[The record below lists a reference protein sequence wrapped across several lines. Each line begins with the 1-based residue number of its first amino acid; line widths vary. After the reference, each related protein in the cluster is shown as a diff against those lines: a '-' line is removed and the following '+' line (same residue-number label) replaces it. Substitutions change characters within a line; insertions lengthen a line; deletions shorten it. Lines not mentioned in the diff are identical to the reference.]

1 MAAGIN
7 LASKY
12 STNVDERFYKE
23 SQAAMALNNDYEF
36 TGVETVKVYSIPV
49 AAMTDYTKSGMDRY
63 GTPSDL
69 TRNVQTLTLTKDRA
83 FTFIID
89 KGDKLMSQMVSDAGK
104 ALSRQIREVIVPE
117 YDTYVFQTLA
127 SAATAAGNYATDAI
141 PNDTGAYEAFLN
153 AQEKLGNANIPD
165 QGRVCFCSYRYA
177 NLLKLDPAFMQYG
190 DKAHEMTQKGVIGE
204 VDGCKIVKVPA
215 TRLPLGCSFI
225 LTHPIAATGPKVL
238 EDYKIHDNPPGLSG
252 WLVEGREIYDCFVL
266 NEKRNAIFYHGSQ
279 AVLGALDA
287 RTFAFGSG
295 TTAIMVNGQPS
306 ASGNKF
312 AFVIDDTAKT
322 LTYKAEITIG
332 SSAGNY
338 TDMGTSSVY
347 DNSGS
352 GVSSTQG
359 KIATVVEYF
368 TDANDSNKTKVLAV
382 GTAVVNVG

>member
-23 SQAAMALNNDYEF
+23 SQAMLALNNDYEF
-36 TGVETVKVYSIPV
+36 TGVQTVKVYSIPV
-49 AAMTDYTKSGMDRY
+49 AVMTNYSKSGLSRY

-69 TRNVQTLTLTKDRA
+69 TRNVQTLTLRKDRA

-117 YDTYVFQTLA
+117 FDTYVFKTLA
-127 SAATAAGNYATDAI
+127 SAATAAGNF
-141 PNDTGAYEAFLN
+141 DTTAVTKANAYEMFLN

-165 QGRVCFCSYRYA
+165 QGRVCFCSYRFA
-177 NLLKLDPAFMQYG
+177 NLLKMDPAFMQYG

-215 TRLPLGCSFI
+215 TRLPLGCAFI

-238 EDYKIHDNPPGLSG
+238 EDYKIHDNPPGISG

-266 NEKRNAIFYHGSQ
+266 NEKRDAIFYHGSQ
-279 AVLGALDA
+279 AILGDLDV
-287 RTFAFGSG
+287 RTFASDVGKTS
-295 TTAIMVNGQPS
+295 IMVNGELPS
-306 ASGNKF
+306 GYEFSYYTGTSIPAVTYEQVINGGTTSGWTKMTTNP
-312 AFVIDDTAKT
+312 V
-322 LTYKAEITIG
+322 EITP
-332 SSAGNY
+332 
-338 TDMGTSSVY
+338 TSGHTVAVVVMADTTNHKVY
-347 DNSGS
+347 
-352 GVSSTQG
+352 
-359 KIATVVEYF
+359 
-368 TDANDSNKTKVLAV
+368 AV
-382 GTAVVNVG
+382 GDAVINIG

>member
-36 TGVETVKVYSIPV
+36 TGVQTVKVYSIPV
-49 AAMTDYTKSGMDRY
+49 ASMTDYSKSGLTRY

-69 TRNVQTLTLTKDRA
+69 TRNVQTLTLTRDRA

-127 SAATAAGNYATDAI
+127 TAAAAAGNTSTLKIPTAI
-141 PNDTGAYEAFLN
+141 GAYEAFLN

-215 TRLPLGCSFI
+215 TRLPLGCAFI

-238 EDYKIHDNPPGLSG
+238 EDYKIHDNPPGISG

-279 AVLGALDA
+279 AALGALDV
-287 RTFAFGSG
+287 RTFASSSGKTTVMVNQELPSGYEFSYYLGSAAASVTYEQVIQGG
-295 TTAIMVNGQPS
+295 TTSGWTKMVDGSSNASNIM
-306 ASGNKF
+306 
-312 AFVIDDTAKT
+312 
-322 LTYKAEITIG
+322 EITP
-332 SSAGNY
+332 
-338 TDMGTSSVY
+338 
-347 DNSGS
+347 
-352 GVSSTQG
+352 STN
-359 KIATVVEYF
+359 TVV
-368 TDANDSNKTKVLAV
+368 TVVMVDTTNHKTYAV
-382 GTAVVNVG
+382 GSALVNKG

>member
-23 SQAAMALNNDYEF
+23 SQAMMALNNDYEF
-36 TGVETVKVYSIPV
+36 TGVQTVKVYSIPV
-49 AAMTDYTKSGMDRY
+49 ALMTDYSKSGLQRY
-63 GTPSDL
+63 GNPSDL

-117 YDTYVFQTLA
+117 FDTYVFKTLA
-127 SAATAAGNYATDAI
+127 DAAIAAGNTDSTAAAS
-141 PNDTGAYEAFLN
+141 NNAYSLFLN

-165 QGRVCFCSYRYA
+165 QGRVCFCSYRFA

-215 TRLPLGCSFI
+215 TRLPLGCAFI

-238 EDYKIHDNPPGLSG
+238 EDYKIHDNPPGISG

-266 NEKRNAIFYHGSQ
+266 NEKRDAIFYQGSQ
-279 AVLGALDA
+279 AVLGALDV
-287 RTFAFGSG
+287 RTFASDTGKTTLMINGEFDTTNYTYYYKID
-295 TTAIMVNGQPS
+295 TTAPV
-306 ASGNKF
+306 
-312 AFVIDDTAKT
+312 V
-322 LTYKAEITIG
+322 TYTG
-332 SSAGNY
+332 SSFTTTGW
-338 TDMGTSSVY
+338 TSLTTNPSSEISTTQGYFVTVVQL
-347 DNSGS
+347 SS
-352 GVSSTQG
+352 GV
-359 KIATVVEYF
+359 
-368 TDANDSNKTKVLAV
+368 AV
-382 GTAVVNVG
+382 AAGSAVVNVG

>member
-36 TGVETVKVYSIPV
+36 TGVQTVKVYSIPV
-49 AAMTDYTKSGMDRY
+49 AVMTDYSKSGLSRY
-63 GTPSDL
+63 GTPDDL
-69 TRNVQTLTLTKDRA
+69 TRNVQTLTLTRDRA

-127 SAATAAGNYATDAI
+127 SAATAAGNVPESGKVAI
-141 PNDTGAYEAFLN
+141 PTQIGAYEAFLN

-238 EDYKIHDNPPGLSG
+238 EDYKIHDNPPGISG

-279 AVLGALDA
+279 AILGMLDV
-287 RTFAFGSG
+287 RTFASAAGK
-295 TTAIMVNGQPS
+295 TTIMVNQELPS
-306 ASGNKF
+306 GYEFSYYTGTSIPSVTYEQVIQGGTTTGWTKMVDGSSNASN
-312 AFVIDDTAKT
+312 IM
-322 LTYKAEITIG
+322 EITP
-332 SSAGNY
+332 
-338 TDMGTSSVY
+338 TS
-347 DNSGS
+347 GH
-352 GVSSTQG
+352 TT
-359 KIATVVEYF
+359 ATVVMVDTTAHNTY
-368 TDANDSNKTKVLAV
+368 AV
-382 GTAVVNVG
+382 GSAIINVG

>member
-23 SQAAMALNNDYEF
+23 SQAMLALNNDYEF
-36 TGVETVKVYSIPV
+36 TGVQTVKVYSIPV
-49 AAMTDYTKSGMDRY
+49 AVMSDYSKSGLSRY
-63 GTPSDL
+63 GTPGDL
-69 TRNVQTLTLTKDRA
+69 TRNVQTLTLSKDRA

-104 ALSRQIREVIVPE
+104 ALSRQLREVCVPE
-117 YDTYVFQTLA
+117 YDTYVFAKLA
-127 SAATAAGNYATDAI
+127 AEATAAGNFSTAAI
-141 PNDTGAYEAFLN
+141 PTAIGAYEAFLN
-153 AQEKLGNANIPD
+153 AQEKLGNNNIPD

-238 EDYKIHDNPPGLSG
+238 EDYKIHDNPPGISG
-252 WLVEGREIYDCFVL
+252 WLVEGRLIYDCFVL

-279 AVLGALDA
+279 AVLGMLDV
-287 RTFAFGSG
+287 RTFASDTGKTS
-295 TTAIMVNGQPS
+295 IMVNGEVPTGYELSYYTGTAIPTVTYEQ
-306 ASGNKF
+306 
-312 AFVIDDTAKT
+312 VINGGTTAGWT
-322 LTYKAEITIG
+322 AMSTNPIEITP
-332 SSAGNY
+332 
-338 TDMGTSSVY
+338 TSGHTMV
-347 DNSGS
+347 
-352 GVSSTQG
+352 
-359 KIATVVEYF
+359 TVVRAD
-368 TDANDSNKTKVLAV
+368 TTAHKTYAV
-382 GTAVVNVG
+382 GSAIINVG

>member
-36 TGVETVKVYSIPV
+36 TGVQTVKVYSIPV
-49 AAMTDYTKSGMDRY
+49 ATMTDYSKSGLSRY

-127 SAATAAGNYATDAI
+127 TAAAAAGNTSNVAI
-141 PNDTGAYEAFLN
+141 PTNIGAYEAFLN

-215 TRLPLGCSFI
+215 TRLPLGCAFI

-238 EDYKIHDNPPGLSG
+238 EDYKIHDNPPGISG

-279 AVLGALDA
+279 AALGALDI
-287 RTFAFGSG
+287 RTFASSSG
-295 TTAIMVNGQPS
+295 KTTIMVNGDFDTT
-306 ASGNKF
+306 NFTYYYK
-312 AFVIDDTAKT
+312 IDTTAPVV
-322 LTYKAEITIG
+322 TYT
-332 SSAGNY
+332 
-338 TDMGTSSVY
+338 GTSFTTTGWTSLTTNPSSEISTTQDYFVTVVQL
-347 DNSGS
+347 SS
-352 GVSSTQG
+352 GV
-359 KIATVVEYF
+359 
-368 TDANDSNKTKVLAV
+368 AV
-382 GTAVVNVG
+382 AAGSAVVNVG

>member
-23 SQAAMALNNDYEF
+23 SQAMMALNNDYEF
-36 TGVETVKVYSIPV
+36 TGVQTVKVYSIPV
-49 AAMTDYTKSGMDRY
+49 AVMTDYSKSGSSRY

-117 YDTYVFQTLA
+117 FDTYVFKTLA
-127 SAATAAGNYATDAI
+127 NAAIAAGNTDSTAAAS
-141 PNDTGAYEAFLN
+141 NNAYSLFLN

-177 NLLKLDPAFMQYG
+177 NLLKMDPAFMQYG

-215 TRLPLGCSFI
+215 TRLPLGCAFI

-238 EDYKIHDNPPGLSG
+238 EDYKIHDNPPGISG

-266 NEKRNAIFYHGSQ
+266 NEKRDAIFYQGSQ
-279 AVLGALDA
+279 AILGMLDV
-287 RTFAFGSG
+287 RTFASDTGKTS
-295 TTAIMVNGQPS
+295 IMVNGELPTGYEFSYYTGTSIPS
-306 ASGNKF
+306 ITYEQVINGGTTSGWTKMTTNP
-312 AFVIDDTAKT
+312 V
-322 LTYKAEITIG
+322 EITPT
-332 SSAGNY
+332 AGH
-338 TDMGTSSVY
+338 
-347 DNSGS
+347 
-352 GVSSTQG
+352 
-359 KIATVVEYF
+359 TVAVVVMAD
-368 TDANDSNKTKVLAV
+368 TTAHKTYAV
-382 GTAVVNVG
+382 GHALINVG